1 MKHTIIK
8 DFKGWNVLMENA
20 GFIGEE
26 TVGPAGTA
34 GTAGTTGTAGTAGA
48 VATAPL
54 AAITAADGALQS
66 EDLKK
71 IQAVVYNVPL
81 TDTKTCDGM
90 VGPNTIAKIK
100 EFRTANGITDET
112 VEPTRTA
119 IGPKTLAKIIEK
131 ITAGFIPGGPATP
144 AVPVVSANFDQ
155 RIAADDTAATQICQM
170 IQDKFSE
177 TSFWAG
183 YKGTFNDD
191 EGAAGIAYNNWYV
204 TTVVPLTKALR
215 PGDPNIAKIDT
226 AQKTIVQ
233 KLQGGTASDSY
244 NWQIDTLNGP
254 MQYTV
259 DTDF

>member
-26 TVGPAGTA
+26 TVGTAGTAGAAGTA
-34 GTAGTTGTAGTAGA
+34 GTAGT
-48 VATAPL
+48 VATEPL
-54 AAITAADGALQS
+54 AAITAADGALTA
-66 EDLKK
+66 EDIKK
-71 IQAVVYNVPL
+71 VQAIVYNVPL
-81 TDTKTCDGM
+81 TDTISCDGK

-144 AVPVVSANFDQ
+144 DVPVVSPNFDQ
-155 RIAADDTAATQICQM
+155 RIASDDTAATQICQM

-177 TSFWAG
+177 TSFWAPFKSW
-183 YKGTFNDD
+183 YNDN
-191 EGAAGIAYNNWYV
+191 EGDAGIAYNNWYV
-204 TTVVPLTKALR
+204 TTIVPLINALR
-215 PGDPNIAKIDT
+215 PGDPNIATIDT

-233 KLQGGTASDSY
+233 KLQGGTANDSY
-244 NWQIDTLNGP
+244 TWQIETMNGP
-254 MQYTV
+254 MQYIV